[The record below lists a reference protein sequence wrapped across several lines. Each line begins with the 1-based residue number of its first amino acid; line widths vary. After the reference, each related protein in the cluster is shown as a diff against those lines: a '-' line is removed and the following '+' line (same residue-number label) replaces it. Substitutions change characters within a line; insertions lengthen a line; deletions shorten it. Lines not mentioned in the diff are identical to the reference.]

1 MESRL
6 SLRERVFALAMGA
19 FAACAAQ
26 KASVAGSD
34 DSLAKEV
41 VAAPDRTERDRS
53 RDPHRKPAEMLAFFG
68 VRPGMRV
75 AWVPLLE
82 DAVPLVAGWA
92 RAGDTVLTLGAGDVD
107 RAAPLIL
114 EALA

>member
-1 MESRL
+1 MTRGPGRMGSGGWIRGEGPMESRL

-75 AWVPLLE
+75 AE
-82 DAVPLVAGWA
+82 
-92 RAGDTVLTLGAGDVD
+92 LGAGGGYSTE
-107 RAAPLIL
+107 LF
-114 EALA
+114 